1 MNKTSLYALL
11 LGAALVPASAYAGG
25 FQLSEYSASAI
36 GRAFAGTGVAGDD
49 YSAVAYNPA
58 AMTLK
63 NTGLQA
69 VATYFKLH
77 GHAYNLDN
85 PGQNEGLLSTKVTVP
100 AFFAQYKLNDKW
112 HVGAGVYVPFGL
124 GTNWKG
130 RWFGDHEAT
139 DSVIEDVNYN
149 LSVAYKATDKL
160 SLGVSLIA
168 DAMHAELTNY
178 AAQNLPAYSM
188 MEADGFNVLW
198 QAGLMYELSKDTRFG
213 ISYRPK
219 SAQTLHGDHDITVMN
234 KSGRVHTRLT
244 LPEYVNASVYHKLND
259 SVALMAGARWTRWN
273 RFKTLDIWSDAVTGN
288 DATTGA
294 VDEGW
299 KNVWMFSAGAD
310 WYVNDQWTLR
320 GGVAWDESPIRDSN
334 HRTARIPDS
343 SRVIL
348 SVGATY
354 KTGNWTWDAAF
365 SHLIMQKHDG
375 YRPAGANPLAKP
387 AFNFRRE
394 LDTNMV
400 SLGVQYNF

>member
-1 MNKTSLYALL
+1 MNKTNLYALL
-11 LGAALVPASAYAGG
+11 LGAALIPASAYAGG

-63 NTGLQA
+63 ETGMQG
-69 VATYFKLH
+69 VATYFKLR

-85 PGQNEGLLSTKVTVP
+85 PGTKEGTLSTKVTVP

-130 RWFGDHEAT
+130 RWFGDYEAM
-139 DSVIEDVNYN
+139 DSIIEDVNYN

-160 SLGVSLIA
+160 SLGVSVIA

-178 AAQNLPAYSM
+178 AAHYTLSQTYSM
-188 MEADGFNVLW
+188 MEADSFNVLW
-198 QAGLMYELSKDTRFG
+198 QAGLMYEFSKDTRVG
-213 ISYRPK
+213 LSYRPK
-219 SAQTLHGDHDITVMN
+219 SAQDLHGDHDITNGMT
-234 KSGRVHTRLT
+234 GRVHTRLT
-244 LPEYVNASVYHKLND
+244 LPEYINASVYHKLND
-259 SVALMAGARWTRWN
+259 SVALMAGARWTRWS
-273 RFKTLDIWSDAVTGN
+273 RFKTLDIWSTAGGPDHS
-288 DATTGA
+288 TGA
-294 VDEGW
+294 VHESW
-299 KNVWMFSAGAD
+299 KDVWMLSAGAD
-310 WYVNDQWTLR
+310 WYVNENWTLR
-320 GGVAWDESPIRDSN
+320 GGIAWDESPIRDSD

-343 SRVIL
+343 SRIIL
-348 SVGATY
+348 SLGASY
-354 KTGNWTWDAAF
+354 KTGNWTWDGAF

-375 YRPAGANPLAKP
+375 YRPAGGATKP

>member
-1 MNKTSLYALL
+1 MNKTNLYALL
-11 LGAALVPASAYAGG
+11 LGAALIPANAYAGG

-36 GRAFAGTGVAGDD
+36 GRAFAGIGVAGDD

-63 NTGLQA
+63 ETGMQG
-69 VATYFKLH
+69 VATYFKLR

-112 HVGAGVYVPFGL
+112 HIGAGVYVPFGL

-130 RWFGDHEAT
+130 RWFGDTEAT

-160 SLGVSLIA
+160 SLGVSVIA

-178 AAQNLPAYSM
+178 SAAIPNAYSM
-188 MEADGFNVLW
+188 MEADGFNVIW

-213 ISYRPK
+213 LSYRPK
-219 SAQTLHGDHDITVMN
+219 SAQELHGDHDVTVAN
-234 KSGRVHTRLT
+234 LQGRVHTRLT
-244 LPEYVNASVYHKLND
+244 LPEYINASVYHKLND
-259 SVALMAGARWTRWN
+259 SFAVMAGARWTRWS
-273 RFKTLDIWSDAVTGN
+273 RFKALDIWSTARPGGADQSTGK
-288 DATTGA
+288 
-294 VDEGW
+294 VDECW
-299 KNVWMFSAGAD
+299 KDVWMLSAGAD

-320 GGVAWDESPIRDSN
+320 GGIAWDESPVKDSN

-343 SRVIL
+343 SRIIL
-348 SVGATY
+348 SLGATY

-375 YRPAGANPLAKP
+375 YRPTHN
-387 AFNFRRE
+387 FNYRRE
-394 LDTNMV
+394 LNTDMI

>member
-1 MNKTSLYALL
+1 MKKTSLYALL
-11 LGAALVPASAYAGG
+11 LGAALIPADAYAGG
-25 FQLSEYSASAI
+25 FQLSEYSASTI

-63 NTGLQA
+63 NTGMQA
-69 VATYFKLH
+69 VATYFKLR
-77 GHAYNLDN
+77 GHAYNLDE
-85 PGQNEGLLSTKVTVP
+85 PGKDEGILSTKVTVP
-100 AFFAQYKLNDKW
+100 AFFAQHKINDQW
-112 HVGAGVYVPFGL
+112 HIGAGVYVPFGL

-130 RWFGDHEAT
+130 RWFGDTEAT

-160 SLGVSLIA
+160 SLGLSVIA

-178 AAQNLPAYSM
+178 SANPQMPGAYSM
-188 MEADGFNVLW
+188 MEADDINVLW
-198 QAGLMYELSKDTRFG
+198 QAGLMYEFNKNTRLG
-213 ISYRPK
+213 LSYRPK
-219 SAQTLHGDHDITVMN
+219 SKQDLHGDHDLSPYGM
-234 KSGRVHTRLT
+234 SGRVHTRLT
-244 LPEYVNASVYHKLND
+244 LPEYANASIYHKLND
-259 SVALMAGARWTRWN
+259 NVALMAGARWTRWS
-273 RFKTLDIWSDAVTGN
+273 RFKTLDIWSTIGGQDHS
-288 DATTGA
+288 TGA

-299 KNVWMFSAGAD
+299 KDVWMLSLGAD
-310 WYVNDQWTLR
+310 WYVNDRWTLR
-320 GGVAWDESPIRDSN
+320 GGIAWDESPVRDSN

-354 KTGNWTWDAAF
+354 KTGNWTWDAAY

-375 YRPAGANPLAKP
+375 YRQTHD
-387 AFNFRRE
+387 FNFRRE
-394 LDTNMV
+394 LNTDML